1 MHNLARWKL
10 RSVKPYVPGKP
21 IEELARELG
30 ITGEIIKLA
39 SNENPLGPSPKAVE
53 AISKKL
59 SELNLYPDDAAYNLV
74 KKLSE
79 INGLTIDEVILGN
92 GSVEIMLMIGLAF
105 VNPGES
111 IITSEKSFIMY
122 KIVGDLIGANVIET
136 PMSDGKI
143 DLEAIL
149 RAIKEDTKVIFI
161 ANPNNPT
168 GTFCEKSEV
177 EDFMRRVPEDV
188 IVVWDE
194 AYYEY
199 IRGDKFKETIEYV
212 KDGKN
217 VIILRTF
224 SKIYGL
230 AGLRV
235 GYAFAKKEIIDAL
248 RRTRLPFNV
257 NSLSQVAAYYA
268 LDDKEHVEKSLE
280 VNRKGLEYL
289 YREFKALNLRYYE
302 SACNFILVDFGMDSD
317 IPYNYLLRKG
327 IIVRPVKN
335 YGLPTSLRIT
345 VGTQEQNEK
354 LIRAIKEFLG
364 HGNS

>member
-10 RSVKPYVPGKP
+10 RSVKPYIPGKP

-30 ITGEIIKLA
+30 IAGEIIKLA
-39 SNENPLGPSPKAVE
+39 SNENPLGPSPKAIE

-59 SELNLYPDDAAYNLV
+59 NELNLYPDDAAYNLV

-79 INGLTIDEVILGN
+79 LNNLTIDEVILGN

-111 IITSEKSFIMY
+111 IVTSEKSFIMY
-122 KIVGDLIGANVIET
+122 KIIGELIGANVIET
-136 PMSDGKI
+136 PMANGKI
-143 DLEAIL
+143 NLEAIL
-149 RAIKEDTKVIFI
+149 KAIRGDTKVVFI

-168 GTFCEKSEV
+168 GTYCEKGEV
-177 EDFMRRVPEDV
+177 EDFMKHVPDDV

-199 IRGDKFKETIEYV
+199 IRGEKFKETIEYV
-212 KDGKN
+212 KNGKN

-230 AGLRV
+230 AGLRL
-235 GYAFAKKEIIDAL
+235 GYAFAKRDIIDAL

-257 NSLSQVAAYYA
+257 NALSQIAAYYA
-268 LDDKEHVEKSLE
+268 LDDSEHLERSLT
-280 VNRKGLEYL
+280 VNKKGLEYL
-289 YREFKALNLRYYE
+289 YKELSALNLKYYE

-317 IPYNYLLRKG
+317 IPYNYLLKRG

-354 LIRAIKEFLG
+354 LIRALREFFG
-364 HGNS
+364 YGNS

>member
-10 RSVKPYVPGKP
+10 RSVKPYIPGKP

-30 ITGEIIKLA
+30 IAGEIIKLA
-39 SNENPLGPSPKAVE
+39 SNENPLGPSPKAIE

-79 INGLTIDEVILGN
+79 LNSLTIDEVILGN

-111 IITSEKSFIMY
+111 IVTSEKSFIMY
-122 KIVGDLIGANVIET
+122 KIIGELIGANVIET
-136 PMSDGKI
+136 PMLNGKI
-143 DLEAIL
+143 NLEAIL
-149 RAIKEDTKVIFI
+149 KAIREDTKVVFI

-168 GTFCEKSEV
+168 GTYCEKREV
-177 EDFMRRVPEDV
+177 EDFMKHVPEDV

-199 IRGDKFKETIEYV
+199 IKGDKFKETIEYV
-212 KDGKN
+212 KNGKN

-230 AGLRV
+230 AGLRL
-235 GYAFAKKEIIDAL
+235 GYAFAKKDIIDAL

-257 NSLSQVAAYYA
+257 NTLSQIAAYHA
-268 LDDKEHVEKSLE
+268 LDDSEHVERSLT
-280 VNRKGLEYL
+280 VNKRGLEYL
-289 YREFKALNLRYYE
+289 YKELSALNLKYYE
-302 SACNFILVDFGMDSD
+302 SACNFILVDFGVDSD
-317 IPYNYLLRKG
+317 TPYNYLLKRG

-354 LIRAIKEFLG
+354 LIRALREFFG
-364 HGNS
+364 YGNS